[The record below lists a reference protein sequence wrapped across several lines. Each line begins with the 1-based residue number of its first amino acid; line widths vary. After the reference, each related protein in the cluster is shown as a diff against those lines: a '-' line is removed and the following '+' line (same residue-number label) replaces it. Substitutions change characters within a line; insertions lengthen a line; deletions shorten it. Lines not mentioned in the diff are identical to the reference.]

1 MAYKPA
7 YVWNGSSFDSISG
20 LVLSNLTDY
29 ALLNPSV
36 TQTISNTNL
45 SSPTISSPVITLATN
60 AQIGTSYTLALSDRD
75 KIVEL
80 NNGSPITLTVPTN
93 ATVAFPVGSSVTLLQ
108 TGAGQVTIGGA
119 GVTIN
124 GTPGLKLRTQW
135 ASATLIKR
143 ATDTWVAI
151 GDLAA

>member
-20 LVLSNLTDY
+20 LILSNLTDY

-36 TQTISNTNL
+36 TQTVSNTVL
-45 SSPTISSPVITLATN
+45 SSPIITLSTN
-60 AQIGTSYTLALSDRD
+60 AQTGTSYTLALSDRD

-80 NNGSPITLTVPTN
+80 NNAASITLTVPTN
-93 ATVAFPVGSSVTLLQ
+93 ASVAFPIGSSVTLLQ

-135 ASATLIKR
+135 SSATLIKR